1 MKKFW
6 LVLMTVLL
14 IATGVGFTADDG
26 SMYGSGATI
35 RFIVSV
41 EASEPVFYLSQ
52 GDILGSTN
60 GAESSVNADITQE
73 DLSLTFYVKL
83 GATGNLTNK
92 SAIRADSNKTYH
104 LFVTGSSLKNSSGT
118 RGTSDPIINQDEDKG
133 FTSDV
138 KSETYGSKLV
148 AGLNEDNTK
157 DNLVC
162 IDVTFNGETIL
173 VGREKIDLAH
183 WDFLWEQN
191 SELLADVYSGD
202 VTLTVS
208 TE

>member
-1 MKKFW
+1 MRKFW
-6 LVLMTVLL
+6 LMLSVLLLMT
-14 IATGVGFTADDG
+14 IGFGFATELDSAF
-26 SMYGSGATI
+26 GSGATI
-35 RFIVSV
+35 RFIVSI

-52 GDILGSTN
+52 GDVLGSAS

-92 SAIRADSNKTYH
+92 SAISPDASKTYH
-104 LFVTGSSLKNSSGT
+104 LFVTGSSLKNSAGT
-118 RGTSDPIINQDEDKG
+118 RGTNEPILNQNEDKG

-138 KSETYGSKLV
+138 KSETYGSKVV

-191 SELLADVYSGD
+191 SELLADIYSGD

>member
-6 LVLMTVLL
+6 LVLMVLL
-14 IATGVGFTADDG
+14 MAAGVGYTADD
-26 SMYGSGATI
+26 SSFGSGASI
-35 RFIVSV
+35 RVIVSLD
-41 EASEPVFYLSQ
+41 ASDPVFYLSQ
-52 GDILGSTN
+52 GDVLGSAS
-60 GAESSVNADITQE
+60 GAENAVNADITQK

-83 GATGNLTNK
+83 GASGNLTNS
-92 SAIRADSNKTYH
+92 SAIRADSTKTYH
-104 LFVTGSSLKNSSGT
+104 LIVTGYSLKNAAGNMGT
-118 RGTSDPIINQDEDKG
+118 ENPIMNQDEDKG

-138 KSETYGSKLV
+138 KSETYGSRLV
-148 AGLNEDNTK
+148 ASLNEDNTK
-157 DNLVC
+157 DNKVC

-191 SELLADVYSGD
+191 DQLLADTYSGD

>member
-6 LVLMTVLL
+6 LVLMVLL
-14 IATGVGFTADDG
+14 IAAGVGYTDD
-26 SMYGSGATI
+26 SSFGSGARI

-52 GDILGSTN
+52 GDVLGSAN

-92 SAIRADSNKTYH
+92 SAIKADETKTYH
-104 LFVTGSSLKNSSGT
+104 LTVTGYSLKNAAGNMGT
-118 RGTSDPIINQDEDKG
+118 ENPIINQDEDKG

-157 DNLVC
+157 DNKVC

-173 VGREKIDLAH
+173 VGRDKIDLAH
-183 WDFLWEQN
+183 WDFLWQQN
-191 SELLADVYSGD
+191 SQLLADTYSGD